1 MRKYI
6 IIAFVFFIFFAS
18 FSQATY
24 FTIVDKEIIG
34 EDGVFYSTIV
44 DTENKIWLASELG
57 VFEIHY
63 DNSLIRLNKNKLVDD
78 VFDLYADSRGN
89 IWFSSYASYLQFL
102 TSKKELVTI
111 DSIGGYAQRF
121 IENKTGGVFFQN
133 YLKGLGSYN
142 IQNQEYKQKLTSV
155 SDVGNIIDLNDTS
168 FLVRVSKTFYTTDN
182 DLNIISE
189 KSALSNIIPSGIRYD
204 GLALAKLYLKE
215 KIDYNKLLE
224 FSKLPANAIHLSK
237 DHKYVI
243 ILIDSVEVYSFE
255 NGYDNQKSRLLSS
268 MDFNVKNFASF
279 FEDKEQNIWLTKI
292 REGVFQVPYYYKNFY
307 NGYSETFEEESIRNT
322 DKIIFNDDFIFL
334 IDTVKKLFFKKSIG
348 ITVKKIKKRGDDFI
362 LIDKEGIHNF
372 LLNTK
377 TNTYKEI
384 YDKEFIIDIIPY
396 KKECFFLLKKK
407 NIEIAK
413 IEGNSFKTKASY
425 KFAHP
430 TSVLLLNDSILL
442 VGTVEGL
449 YELNL
454 ISNKQSKIDST
465 LGHITQIAYFNKS
478 ILIGTFNK
486 GLLKFD
492 LKSKKSTKIFQRVN
506 KIYSFSINNGKQILI
521 NSEKGLFLIT
531 GVNFVD
537 ILNLTEELSE
547 LDNNHIFFLDDMNC
561 VSICNNQIISYYF
574 NHKYPKIDLKISS
587 IKANKKY
594 FREVSKLNLSYT
606 ENTIKFNLY
615 CNTLSY
621 FDNVNFYYKLK
632 GIDSNFMQSELP
644 VVSYKDLPPNKYNFE
659 AYVTSKDGNV
669 KSNIV
674 NLTVII
680 NPPFWNLWWF
690 KILVLIIIFLFIY
703 LIHRLRL
710 RIRLKKEILQKEIY
724 ESKLNNIKAQVNP
737 HFFSNALVGVQQLFI
752 EGRELEANEYIAKL
766 GRLSRKIISSSNE
779 LVWPLLNEMNLLK
792 DYCDIETER
801 FKSKI
806 HIAINAEDNIDK
818 EKVLI
823 PTMLIQPLIENSI
836 KHGIIENEE
845 LIIRVNFKV
854 NHKKLI
860 VNVEDNGVGI
870 NNKQNNKLKEGTGL
884 KMFKKKI
891 DLINEQYNINITY
904 KVITKPIIK
913 GTNFI
918 IELPINYE

>member
-6 IIAFVFFIFFAS
+6 IIAFVFFVFFAS

-24 FTIVDKEIIG
+24 ITIVDKEIIG
-34 EDGVFYSTIV
+34 EDGVFYSTVV
-44 DTENKIWLASELG
+44 DAENKIWLASELG

-121 IENKTGGVFFQN
+121 IENNTGGVFFQN
-133 YLKGLGSYN
+133 HLKGIGFFN
-142 IQNQEYKQKLTSV
+142 EQNQEYKQKLNSF
-155 SDVGNIIDLNDTS
+155 SNVGSIIDLNDTS
-168 FLVRVSKTFYTTDN
+168 FLVRVSNFFYITDN

-189 KSALSNIIPSGIRYD
+189 ERLLSNIIPSGIRYE
-204 GLALAKLYLKE
+204 GLPLAKLYLKE
-215 KIDYNKLLE
+215 KIGYNKLLE
-224 FSKLPANAIHLSK
+224 LSKLPVNSIHLSK

-255 NGYDNQKSRLLSS
+255 NGFDKQKSRLLSS
-268 MDFNVKNFASF
+268 MNFNVKNFASF

-292 REGVFQVPYYYKNFY
+292 REGVFQVPYYYKNFNNDY
-307 NGYSETFEEESIRNT
+307 FEIFKEESIRNI
-322 DKIIFNDDFIFL
+322 DKVVFKDDFIFL
-334 IDTVKKLFFKKSIG
+334 IDTVQKFYFKKSIG
-348 ITVKKIKKRGDDFI
+348 ITIKKIKKRGDDFI

-372 LLNTK
+372 LFNTK
-377 TNTYKEI
+377 TNTHKEI
-384 YDKEFIIDIIPY
+384 HDKDFIIDILPY
-396 KKECFFLLKKK
+396 DKDYFFLLKKK
-407 NIEIAK
+407 NVEIAK
-413 IEGNSFKTKASY
+413 IEGNNFKTKVSY
-425 KFAHP
+425 NFAHP
-430 TSVLLLNDSILL
+430 TSVLLVNDSILL

-454 ISNKQSKIDST
+454 MSNKQSKIDST
-465 LGHITQIAYFNKS
+465 LGHITQIARFNNN
-478 ILIGTFNK
+478 ILIGTFNR

-492 LKSKKSTKIFQRVN
+492 LKSKKSTQILRRVH
-506 KIYSFSINNGKQILI
+506 KIYSFSINNEEQILI
-521 NSEKGLFLIT
+521 NSEKGIFLIT
-531 GVNFVD
+531 GANFD
-537 ILNLTEELSE
+537 NTINLTEELRE
-547 LDNNHIFFLDDMNC
+547 LDNNHIFFLDDKNC
-561 VSICNNQIISYYF
+561 LSILNEKVISYNF
-574 NHKYPKIDLKISS
+574 NHKYPKIDLKVSS

-594 FREVSKLNLSYT
+594 FREDNQVNLDYT
-606 ENTIKFNLY
+606 QNTIKFNLH

-632 GIDSNFMQSELP
+632 GIDSNFVQSELP

-659 AYVTSKDGNV
+659 AYVTSRDGNV

-674 NLTVII
+674 NITVII
-680 NPPFWNLWWF
+680 NSPFWDLWWF
-690 KILVLIIIFLFIY
+690 KILVVIFSFLIIY

-710 RIRLKKEILQKEIY
+710 RIRLKKETLQKEIY

-779 LVWPLLNEMNLLK
+779 LVWPLLNEMTLLK

-806 HIAINAEDNIDK
+806 HIIINAEENIDR
-818 EKVLI
+818 EKILI

-836 KHGIIENEE
+836 KHGINENEE
-845 LIIRVNFKV
+845 LIIQINFKI
-854 NHKKLI
+854 HHEKLI

-870 NNKQNNKLKEGTGL
+870 NTKQNNKLKEGTGL

-891 DLINEQYNINITY
+891 DLVNEQYNINITY

-918 IELPINYE
+918 IELPTNYE